1 MIDGGNGLTSW
12 FFCLRKKQAYHVWG
26 PLPLYSLTQ
35 LAESKVLIILG
46 NIGDIVPYLGMN
58 IPCCLSGMGSILPL
72 YQRQRGKKNEETATP
87 SSPS

>member
-35 LAESKVLIILG
+35 LAESKVT
-46 NIGDIVPYLGMN
+46 
-58 IPCCLSGMGSILPL
+58 LSS
-72 YQRQRGKKNEETATP
+72 YNECKLRTKRANQYYFTVL
-87 SSPS
+87 

>member
-35 LAESKVLIILG
+35 LAESKVK
-46 NIGDIVPYLGMN
+46 
-58 IPCCLSGMGSILPL
+58 SH
-72 YQRQRGKKNEETATP
+72 REKEETGFNFNARF
-87 SSPS
+87 

>member
-35 LAESKVLIILG
+35 LAESKV
-46 NIGDIVPYLGMN
+46 DRHYAYQEEKT
-58 IPCCLSGMGSILPL
+58 LSTSCVS
-72 YQRQRGKKNEETATP
+72 TF
-87 SSPS
+87 